1 MDGGGEATADDAL
14 PGEVLHQ
21 LTQGLGHGLG
31 RGGLGGGDAMTLSDD
46 QATFGIYH
54 GALYPGASNI
64 NTKNHHAQHSP

>member
-1 MDGGGEATADDAL
+1 M
-14 PGEVLHQ
+14 VLS
-21 LTQGLGHGLG
+21 LEWLREFTDVDVSDKEYC
-31 RGGLGGGDAMTLSDD
+31 DAMTLSDD